1 MPTGQGLA
9 DLLSGAAGAPVNR
22 PQMNAFVANS
32 QATNSLRSAQ
42 TDEALLNAQRAQ
54 DEQTAAGQLEDAFV
68 KSGARPA
75 DAHLMAVSARMHA
88 GSAVNAMDMFKAY
101 NATVLGDPTKLNTPD
116 QTAAS
121 QAISGKLAEPVA
133 APNDMIVPAG
143 VHPNVQQSPQGVAQQ
158 ADTESQTALRNA
170 QAAAG
175 GFNPHTGAM
184 GNVTPDHMAALQQAI
199 ADGRLDPARVNSRT
213 AAIFG
218 ELESRNPGKTNFN
231 RLTADAVLQRNAGFQ
246 QKAITQEAL
255 PTLMQHV
262 TSLGKEIGY
271 SDWRTVGKMQQ
282 FMNGET
288 NDPKYAEY
296 MAVRNDVLM
305 SIANTMR
312 GVGMSDQAHRAEIEA
327 AAPTMSP
334 LALDGWLKGQ
344 MSSLKPRLD
353 QVRRVEHLGDQPN
366 TPVGMP
372 STDVPAGPPPLGS
385 TVPIPQ
391 GAPPS
396 GLPPG
401 LKIVN

>member
-88 GSAVNAMDMFKAY
+88 GSAINAMDMFKAY
-101 NATVLGDPTKLNTPD
+101 NATVLGDTTKLNTPD
-116 QTAAS
+116 QTAAA

-133 APNDMIVPAG
+133 APNNMIVPAG

-262 TSLGKEIGY
+262 TSLGKEIG
-271 SDWRTVGKMQQ
+271 
-282 FMNGET
+282 
-288 NDPKYAEY
+288 
-296 MAVRNDVLM
+296 
-305 SIANTMR
+305 
-312 GVGMSDQAHRAEIEA
+312 
-327 AAPTMSP
+327 
-334 LALDGWLKGQ
+334 
-344 MSSLKPRLD
+344 
-353 QVRRVEHLGDQPN
+353 
-366 TPVGMP
+366 
-372 STDVPAGPPPLGS
+372 
-385 TVPIPQ
+385 
-391 GAPPS
+391 
-396 GLPPG
+396 
-401 LKIVN
+401 